1 MFFTYRIMTFF
12 FIGCA
17 VLGLMVLKCVV
28 VGAKCQFA
36 WTKEK
41 GVFSLILF
49 FTAWILLFKPMAAW
63 AFVLG
68 FNEVEIIIPRLPLNY
83 NPHPRGTPRL
93 SADVP
98 ERLLIRVWI
107 NDLI

>member
-1 MFFTYRIMTFF
+1 MPDFIGSCYNNTIRMRYFGYTFLWSSVEGKAVDAIDTLVMILF
-12 FIGCA
+12 FIGCT

-68 FNEVEIIIPRLPLNY
+68 FNKL
-83 NPHPRGTPRL
+83 
-93 SADVP
+93 
-98 ERLLIRVWI
+98 
-107 NDLI
+107 